1 MRRLIRLMWY
11 VRPYWP
17 QLIAS
22 VVLFSL
28 VGLLEA
34 FRLAL
39 LRPIFDRV
47 LTPET
52 PGRSMA
58 LLKIPHTHYTIYL
71 EDLVPS
77 HFHNPW
83 TVVAVALVG
92 SVFMKGIFDYAR
104 HLPGELCGFWSSDR
118 PAQ

>member
-11 VRPYWP
+11 VRPYWL
-17 QLIAS
+17 QLFAS

-28 VGLLEA
+28 VGLLGA

-47 LTPET
+47 LKPET

-58 LLKIPHTHYTIYL
+58 LVTIPHTSHTIYL
-71 EDLVPS
+71 ENLVPS

-83 TVVAVALVG
+83 TVVAFALVS
-92 SVFMKGIFDYAR
+92 SVLISGVCDY
-104 HLPGELCGFWSSDR
+104 
-118 PAQ
+118 

>member
-11 VRPYWP
+11 VRPYWL

-22 VVLFSL
+22 VVLFAL

-39 LRPIFDRV
+39 IRPIFDHV
-47 LTPET
+47 LKPET
-52 PGRSMA
+52 PGRSME
-58 LLKIPHTHYTIYL
+58 LITIPGTSHTIYL
-71 EDLVPS
+71 EQLVPS

-83 TVVAVALVG
+83 TVFAFALIV
-92 SVFMKGIFDYAR
+92 SVFLKGIFDYVAR
-104 HLPGELCGFWSSDR
+104 TW
-118 PAQ
+118 